1 MSRSTSTIN
10 LLPWPL
16 FLLKRFCTL
25 ISTLPVNRETSAL
38 SRMLQ
43 LAIRGG
49 ALDHRPVFPERLE
62 ERGPRQSL
70 SACRR
75 RRRAGRRSRFRDRA
89 GGLASGSARP
99 SRSAIGAR
107 LDAGESTRAAAEGVP
122 AGDRSGSAG
131 PAPEDL
137 DFRVYIEAYTDNPVG
152 GWVKGESMSDL
163 PPVVVPVLMREL
175 GS

>member
-1 MSRSTSTIN
+1 M
-10 LLPWPL
+10 
-16 FLLKRFCTL
+16 
-25 ISTLPVNRETSAL
+25 
-38 SRMLQ
+38 
-43 LAIRGG
+43 
-49 ALDHRPVFPERLE
+49 
-62 ERGPRQSL
+62 
-70 SACRR
+70 
-75 RRRAGRRSRFRDRA
+75 
-89 GGLASGSARP
+89 RP

-137 DFRVYIEAYTDNPVG
+137 NFRVHIEAYTDDPVG